1 MKNRLIFFSWT
12 LLIIIVCKLLPDNS
26 SQIRNKY
33 LHDVRLQSQMKQKI
47 SIPIDSLSQKK
58 YEQLVRS
65 NKQLKERHFKKRIV
79 N

>member
-1 MKNRLIFFSWT
+1 MKNRLLFFCWT

-33 LHDVRLQSQMKQKI
+33 SHYVRLQSQMKQKI